1 LLPARLSFTLTRD
14 VPSYNLVRDR
24 LFILVDLT
32 RKLKMDSS
40 FLIVNIELFLNL
52 VILESLKM

>member
-1 LLPARLSFTLTRD
+1 MLPARLSFTLTRD